1 MGSYYLLTAPA
12 PCPPDPGLDSEP
24 GAQGRL
30 PRVVVE
36 KEDTCWTVT
45 WVNGRLLVRGS
56 HRVRRICVVM
66 RQKLE
71 PLAASMVPEHLCV
84 DERRQ
89 WGVDIE

>member
-24 GAQGRL
+24 SARGWL

-36 KEDTCWTVT
+36 KEDTCRTVT

-56 HRVRRICVVM
+56 CQVRRICVVM